1 MKSHRNDRNRDA
13 VSGWEDDG
21 GAGGTDAA
29 RTTDNAPAA
38 HDSEQRRLDT
48 SHHSDIRGSIATT
61 TFIKPDRSEKPGRTE
76 TFSNSGLRAGS
87 LDATASLQTGE
98 HVRRGRGA
106 RRRRIAGGT
115 EGGDRIRSSLFSTR
129 GLHS

>member
-48 SHHSDIRGSIATT
+48 SHHSDIRGEHRY
-61 TFIKPDRSEKPGRTE
+61 D
-76 TFSNSGLRAGS
+76 
-87 LDATASLQTGE
+87 DVHQTGPE
-98 HVRRGRGA
+98 REARQDRDILKQRLAGRFA
-106 RRRRIAGGT
+106 RR
-115 EGGDRIRSSLFSTR
+115 
-129 GLHS
+129 HS